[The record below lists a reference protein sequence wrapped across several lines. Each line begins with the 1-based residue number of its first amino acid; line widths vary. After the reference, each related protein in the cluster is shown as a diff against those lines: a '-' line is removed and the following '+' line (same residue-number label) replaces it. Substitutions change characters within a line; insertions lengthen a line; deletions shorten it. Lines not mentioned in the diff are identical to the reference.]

1 MTASWFQ
8 RYLLPGFA
16 FKAVVIGGGYATGRE
31 LVEFFLPSGPRG
43 GLLAMLFAAVIWS
56 VVCIA
61 TFLFA
66 RATHSEDYRTFFRNL
81 LGPGWMVFEIAYC
94 LFIVLILAV
103 FGAAAGAIGAALFG
117 WPSLVGTLCLM
128 FGIALFVAFGNVS
141 VEQLFKWVSFFLY
154 GVYALFVILALNA
167 FGDRIGEKFAL
178 DVPTDGWAIA
188 GITYAGYNIVGAVI
202 ILPVLRHLTSN
213 RDAIIAGALSGPLA
227 MIPAVLFFICMVA
240 YYPEIGAESLPSDFM
255 LQRLNAPL
263 FHAIFQLMIFAA
275 LLESGTGSVHA
286 VNQRIAQVWQAR
298 LGRPL
303 SVRARFVAA
312 GVLLVIA
319 MILADRFGL
328 VTLIARGYRALAY
341 VLIVVYVVPL
351 LTYGV
356 WRLWTLRGA
365 DPPHRPTIASGVGD

>member
-43 GLLAMLFAAVIWS
+43 GLLAMTFAAVIWS

-81 LGPGWMVFEIAYC
+81 LGRGWIVFEIAYF
-94 LFIVLILAV
+94 LFIILILAV
-103 FGAAAGAIGAALFG
+103 FGAAAGAIGASLLG
-117 WPSLVGTLCLM
+117 WPKLVGTLCLM
-128 FGIALFVAFGNVS
+128 LGIAFFVAFGNTS

-154 GVYALFVILALNA
+154 GVYTLFVVLALGA
-167 FGDRIGEKFAL
+167 FGDRISANFAL
-178 DVPTDGWAIA
+178 DVPTDGWLLA
-188 GITYAGYNIVGAVI
+188 GITYAGYNIVGAVA

-227 MIPAVLFFICMVA
+227 MIPAFLFFICMVA
-240 YYPEIGAESLPSDFM
+240 YYPEIEAQALPSDFL
-255 LQRLNAPL
+255 LQKLEAPV
-263 FHAIFQLMIFAA
+263 FHVAFQLMIFAA

-286 VNQRIAQVWQAR
+286 VNQRISQAWR
-298 LGRPL
+298 VRFGQDL
-303 SVRARFVAA
+303 SVRARFIAA

-319 MILADRFGL
+319 MLLAERFGL
-328 VTLIARGYRALAY
+328 VTLIAQGYRGLAY
-341 VLIVVYVVPL
+341 VLIAVYVLPV

-356 WRLWTLRGA
+356 WLLWQRRAQVALS
-365 DPPHRPTIASGVGD
+365 PQ

>member
-43 GLLAMLFAAVIWS
+43 GLMAMAFAAVIWS

-66 RATHSEDYRTFFRNL
+66 RATHSEDYRTFFKHL
-81 LGPGWMVFEIAYC
+81 LGRGWIVFEMAYC

-103 FGAAAGAIGAALFG
+103 FGAAAGAIGASLLG
-117 WPSLVGTLCLM
+117 WPPLVGTLCLM
-128 FGIALFVAFGNVS
+128 LGIALFVAFGNHS

-154 GVYALFVILALNA
+154 GVYALFVVLALGA
-167 FGDRIGEKFAL
+167 FGDRISANFAL
-178 DVPTDGWAIA
+178 DVPTDGWFLA
-188 GITYAGYNIVGAVI
+188 GITYAGYNIVGAVV

-213 RDAIIAGALSGPLA
+213 RDAVIAGALAGPLA
-227 MIPAVLFFICMVA
+227 MIPALLFFVCMVA
-240 YYPEIGAESLPSDFM
+240 YYPDIGTQALPSDFL
-255 LQRLNAPL
+255 LQKLNAPL
-263 FHAIFQLMIFAA
+263 FHAAFQLMIFAA

-298 LGRPL
+298 FGRDL
-303 SVRARFVAA
+303 SPRSRFIAA
-312 GVLLVIA
+312 GILLVIA
-319 MILADRFGL
+319 MLIADRFGL
-328 VTLIARGYRALAY
+328 VTLIARGYRGLAY
-341 VLIVVYVVPL
+341 VLIAVYVIPV

-356 WRLWTLRGA
+356 WLLWQGRAQPSSLSARAET
-365 DPPHRPTIASGVGD
+365 P

>member
-1 MTASWFQ
+1 MSASWFQ

-43 GLLAMLFAAVIWS
+43 GVLAMLLSAVIWS
-56 VVCIA
+56 VVCVV

-66 RATHSEDYRTFFRNL
+66 RVTHSEDYRTFFRNL
-81 LGPGWMVFEIAYC
+81 LGRGWIVFEIAYC

-103 FGAAAGAIGAALFG
+103 FGAASGAIGASLLG
-117 WPSLVGTLCLM
+117 WPPLIGTLCLM
-128 FGIALFVAFGNVS
+128 FGIALFVAFGNAS

-154 GVYALFVILALNA
+154 GVYALFVVLALSA
-167 FGDRIGEKFAL
+167 FGDRIATNFAL
-178 DVPTDGWAIA
+178 DVPTDGWVLA

-213 RDAIIAGALSGPLA
+213 RDAVIAGALAGPLA
-227 MIPAVLFFICMVA
+227 MIPAFLFFICMMA
-240 YYPEIGAESLPSDFM
+240 YYPSIGEQSLPSDFM
-255 LQRLNAPL
+255 LQQLEVPL
-263 FHAIFQLMIFAA
+263 FHGAFQLMIFAA

-286 VNQRIAQVWQAR
+286 VNQRIAQVW
-298 LGRPL
+298 
-303 SVRARFVAA
+303 RARFGRDLTARSRFIAA
-312 GVLLVIA
+312 GVLLVVA
-319 MILADRFGL
+319 MLLAERFGL

-341 VLIVVYVVPL
+341 VLIAVFVIPL

-356 WRLWTLRGA
+356 WQLTQRRAAATA
-365 DPPHRPTIASGVGD
+365 TV

>member
-1 MTASWFQ
+1 MGASWFQ

-43 GLLAMLFAAVIWS
+43 GVLAMVFAAVIWS

-66 RATHSEDYRTFFRNL
+66 RATHSEDYRTFFRHL
-81 LGPGWMVFEIAYC
+81 LGRGWIVFEIAYC

-103 FGAAAGAIGAALFG
+103 FGAAAGAIGTALFG
-117 WPSLVGTLCLM
+117 WPSLAGTLCLL
-128 FGIALFVAFGNVS
+128 FGIAVFVAFGNVS

-154 GVYALFVILALNA
+154 GVYAVFVILALDA
-167 FGDRIGEKFAL
+167 FGDRIGEKFAV
-178 DVPTDGWAIA
+178 DVPSGGWAVA
-188 GITYAGYNIVGAVI
+188 GITYASYNIVGAVI

-213 RDAIIAGALSGPLA
+213 RDALIAGALSGPLA
-227 MIPAVLFFICMVA
+227 MIPAFLFFVCMVA
-240 YYPEIGAESLPSDFM
+240 YYPEIGAEALPSDFL
-255 LQRLNAPL
+255 LQRLDAPV
-263 FHAIFQLMIFAA
+263 FHGIFQLMIFAA

-298 LGRPL
+298 LSRPL
-303 SVRARFVAA
+303 SARARFIAA

-319 MILADRFGL
+319 MLLADRFGL

-356 WRLWTLRGA
+356 WRLLTARSA
-365 DPPHRPTIASGVGD
+365 PAVVGH

>member
-43 GLLAMLFAAVIWS
+43 GLLGMAFAAVIWS

-66 RATHSEDYRTFFRNL
+66 RATHSEDYRTFFRHL
-81 LGPGWMVFEIAYC
+81 LGRGWIVFEMGYC

-103 FGAAAGAIGAALFG
+103 FGAAAGAIGTALFG
-117 WPSLVGTLCLM
+117 WPSIVGTLCLL

-141 VEQLFKWVSFFLY
+141 VEQLFKWVSIFLY

-167 FGDRIGEKFAL
+167 FGDRIGENFAL
-178 DVPTDGWAIA
+178 DVPAEGWAVA

-213 RDAIIAGALSGPLA
+213 RDAVIAGALSGPLA
-227 MIPAVLFFICMVA
+227 MIPAFLFFICMVA
-240 YYPEIGAESLPSDFM
+240 YYPEIGAEALPSDFL
-255 LQRLNAPL
+255 LQRLNAPV
-263 FHAIFQLMIFAA
+263 FHAVFQLMIFAA

-286 VNQRIAQVWQAR
+286 VNQRIAQVWQGR
-298 LGRPL
+298 MGRPL
-303 SVRARFVAA
+303 SPRARFVAA
-312 GVLLVIA
+312 GVLLVVA
-319 MILADRFGL
+319 MFLAGRFGL

-356 WRLWTLRGA
+356 WRLWTARATPAVAG
-365 DPPHRPTIASGVGD
+365 S